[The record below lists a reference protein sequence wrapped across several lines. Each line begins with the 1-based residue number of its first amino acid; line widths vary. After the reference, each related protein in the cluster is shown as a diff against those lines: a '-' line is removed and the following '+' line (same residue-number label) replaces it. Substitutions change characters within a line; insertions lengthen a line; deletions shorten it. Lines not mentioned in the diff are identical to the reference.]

1 MGSLY
6 IYIAADRKGCPL
18 PHPAAPW
25 ILSMSVT
32 NRSLILP
39 GVQNLHRTPSLA
51 YISAAR
57 MPPLLCRSM
66 SSFSFLEMDSCR
78 CSILWPLAQGMPE
91 PYICDWHKPL
101 LVYTRNAREAHADP
115 LM

>member
-6 IYIAADRKGCPL
+6 IYIAADGKGCPL
-18 PHPAAPW
+18 PYPAAPR

-39 GVQNLHRTPSLA
+39 QVQHLHRTPSLA
-51 YISAAR
+51 YIRAAR
-57 MPPLLCRSM
+57 MQPLLRRSM
-66 SSFSFLEMDSCR
+66 SSFSLLGMDSCR

-91 PYICDWHKPL
+91 PCICCWHF
-101 LVYTRNAREAHADP
+101 
-115 LM
+115 